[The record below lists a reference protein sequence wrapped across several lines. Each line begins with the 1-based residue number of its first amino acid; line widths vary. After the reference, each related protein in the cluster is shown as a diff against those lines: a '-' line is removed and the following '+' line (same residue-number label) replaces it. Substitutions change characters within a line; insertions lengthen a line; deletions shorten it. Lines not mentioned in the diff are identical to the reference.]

1 LKGDDEVSTDSTQ
14 QPHQPAGETGLTTNE
29 GFATLQRVATM
40 FSKSTLV
47 PTQFQNNIANCSIA
61 VHMALRMGA
70 DPLMVM
76 QNLYVVHGRPGWS
89 SQFLIACFNKCGRFS
104 AMRFEWQGK
113 KSDKDWGCRAWAI
126 EKETGERVYG
136 AWITFAMA
144 DSEGWVKKSGSK
156 WQTMPEQMLMYRA
169 AAFFTRAYAPELTM
183 GLHTAEEVEDI
194 SSATP
199 TDTGRR
205 KLDSLIEVPATVLP
219 PETSAA
225 AVEEADQPPVSS
237 EPASRFEDCVKA
249 IGECVGAGELDYL
262 AANMMVDYSL
272 TSAEAAQ
279 AMDMVQQR
287 RESLGLTEPKGK
299 GDKQQKTL
307 M

>member
-1 LKGDDEVSTDSTQ
+1 MSTDLTQ

-61 VHMALRMGA
+61 VHMALRIGA

-113 KSDKDWGCRAWAI
+113 QGNKDWGCRAWAI

-136 AWITFAMA
+136 AWITFGMA

-194 SSATP
+194 TTAAPADS
-199 TDTGRR
+199 GRR
-205 KLDSLIEVPATVLP
+205 TLDSLIEVPATVVQPEPVATESSDP
-219 PETSAA
+219 PPAT
-225 AVEEADQPPVSS
+225 
-237 EPASRFEDCVKA
+237 EPASRFDECVKA

-262 AANMMVDYSL
+262 AANMMTDYSL
-272 TSAEAAQ
+272 TAADAAQ
-279 AMDMVQQR
+279 AMDMIGQR
-287 RESLGLTEPKGK
+287 RESLGLVEPKGK
-299 GDKQQKTL
+299 GSKQQKTL
-307 M
+307 V